1 MENKITAAKLPE
13 GLELIS
19 IQVWRQSFRWKA
31 GKAVAS
37 GEAALWGFHP
47 VTRGRR
53 WLTKRKADRLPLWC
67 ASPTPTVGRD
77 IPGPPASAW
86 QQAHSY
92 LLAVNP
98 QGPSVAKT
106 AIKKTPKNITFQ
118 HALSLSCPLLSHKTI
133 QFRKHSKN
141 HKQKKANKQIKSS
154 QILSQ
159 NKLLVLLHLFLC
171 SFIIT
176 FLRQARYIQIK
187 AISSFHA

>member
-1 MENKITAAKLPE
+1 MENKITATKLPE

-19 IQVWRQSFRWKA
+19 IRVWRQSFRWKA

-47 VTRGRR
+47 VTRGQR

-106 AIKKTPKNITFQ
+106 AIKKKLKNITFQ
-118 HALSLSCPLLSHKTI
+118 HALSLPCPLLSHKTI
-133 QFRKHSKN
+133 HLGRTAKIVNKK
-141 HKQKKANKQIKSS
+141 KQTNNSRALKCLARINYLFHYIYSFAR
-154 QILSQ
+154 L
-159 NKLLVLLHLFLC
+159 LLHFYTKPG
-171 SFIIT
+171 T
-176 FLRQARYIQIK
+176 FR
-187 AISSFHA
+187 